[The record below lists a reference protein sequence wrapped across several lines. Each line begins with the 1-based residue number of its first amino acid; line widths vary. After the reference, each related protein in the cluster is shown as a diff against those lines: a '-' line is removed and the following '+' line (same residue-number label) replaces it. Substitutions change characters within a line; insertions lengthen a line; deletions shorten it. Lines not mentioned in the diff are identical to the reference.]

1 MGFHKPDFSMKPKKR
16 QKLCHNCEGE
26 IDVDVI
32 VCPFC
37 AADLREEKPEQ
48 LHPPAYNPSASLR
61 NLNNQQTN
69 QSLYPSSS
77 QRVVE
82 QPEIQDE
89 VVAAVPEETEEK
101 EKNIFAP
108 MILFTL
114 GVQLCIFGLLMLLFS
129 HKGVITLKWDARFWF
144 FYVFASVPFLVFGY
158 RALSKL

>member
-1 MGFHKPDFSMKPKKR
+1 MKPKKR

-48 LHPPAYNPSASLR
+48 LHPPYNPSLSNR

-69 QSLYPSSS
+69 QSLYPSS
-77 QRVVE
+77 QRMME
-82 QPEIQDE
+82 DPEVPDE
-89 VVAAVPEETEEK
+89 VVAVADEGSGEK
-101 EKNIFAP
+101 SKNIFAP
-108 MILFTL
+108 IILFTL

-129 HKGVITLKWDARFWF
+129 HKGVITLKWDARLWF
-144 FYVFASVPFLVFGY
+144 FYVFAAVPFLIFGY